1 MVCKLCPFRQ
11 GSEIFPDEQLSPRS
25 GRLSFHKLCNSSS
38 VMRLGVLLLISAGI
52 YEPNFGAVERG
63 KGRNKCNI
71 CHAIYELSPL
81 GIAFFCLF
89 RASFFHT
96 RYKVESCE

>member
-63 KGRNKCNI
+63 NECNI

-81 GIAFFCLF
+81 GTTFLCLF
-89 RASFFHT
+89 RASLFHT